1 MYVHSQVCIQG
12 SLGEG
17 IFTGLPL
24 MLSGMRKALEVM
36 DWQSSTGQ
44 MYEVS
49 FALSRSLLLL
59 HRSICIQE
67 TYYEVM
73 DWQSSPG
80 PMYEVCQ
87 YE

>member
-36 DWQSSTGQ
+36 DWQSSPGQ
-44 MYEVS
+44 MYEV
-49 FALSRSLLLL
+49 
-59 HRSICIQE
+59 
-67 TYYEVM
+67 
-73 DWQSSPG
+73 
-80 PMYEVCQ
+80 CQ
-87 YE
+87 CE